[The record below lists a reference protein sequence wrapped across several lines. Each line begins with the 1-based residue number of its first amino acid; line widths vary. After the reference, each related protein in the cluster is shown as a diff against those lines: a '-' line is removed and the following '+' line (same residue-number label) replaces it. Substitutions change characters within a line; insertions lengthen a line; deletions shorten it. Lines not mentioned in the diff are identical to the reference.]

1 MKEEDELGLMK
12 MELEIIIS
20 LVMSAGALIVSSLLY
35 LDGRKKTK
43 IMEKSAEKGVETRSA
58 IKRIQTVCK
67 ELEER
72 YSSERWKF
80 ETLFLEIEEE
90 DLGTILH
97 LAVSDISRSIVDKK
111 IKKLIIR
118 PDIKIRSTES
128 ISSLSFERLEE
139 IVESKKLPVFDLSF
153 KCEPDIIV
161 NKSAFITGWIY
172 YIKNLNS
179 ALENLKEHE
188 YMIEI
193 FDKSVLREI
202 REIYLDCLRGIYGVA
217 TKEYEILLRPKIKTD
232 YIYEE
237 LANALMSY
245 TRLTN
250 NFNRAST
257 EITQRLQ
264 HVARELLTRT

>member
-1 MKEEDELGLMK
+1 
-12 MELEIIIS
+12 
-20 LVMSAGALIVSSLLY
+20 MSAGALIVSSLLY
-35 LDGRKKTK
+35 LDGRRKTK
-43 IMEKSAEKGVETRSA
+43 IMEKSAEKGIETRAA

-72 YSSERWKF
+72 YSPERWKF
-80 ETLFLEIEEE
+80 ETLFSEIGME
-90 DLGTILH
+90 DLGINLH
-97 LAVSDISRSIVDKK
+97 MAVSDISRSIVDKK

-118 PDIKIRSTES
+118 PDIEIYSTGS
-128 ISSLSFERLEE
+128 ISSISFESFEE
-139 IVESKKLPVFDLSF
+139 IVKSKKLPVFDISF

-161 NKSAFITGWIY
+161 NKSAFITGLIY

-193 FDKSVLREI
+193 FDKSVLRDI
-202 REIYLDCLRGIYGVA
+202 REIYLDCLRGVYEVA
-217 TKEYEILLRPKIKTD
+217 TKEYEILLRPEINTD

-250 NFNRAST
+250 NFNSAST
-257 EITQRLQ
+257 EITQRLRN
-264 HVARELLTRT
+264 VARELLTRT